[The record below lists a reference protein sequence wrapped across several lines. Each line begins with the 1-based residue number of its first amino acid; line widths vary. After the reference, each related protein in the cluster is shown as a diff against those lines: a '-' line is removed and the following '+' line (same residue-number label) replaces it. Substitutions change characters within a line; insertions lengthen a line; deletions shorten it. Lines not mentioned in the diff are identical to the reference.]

1 MTRTRIRL
9 LAAVSLLAALAAR
22 PAGQQQRPAEG
33 QAPANDQPAVT
44 FRVEIN
50 YVEVDAGVFDK
61 DGKFVSD
68 LRRDDFEVFEDGVP
82 QNVSAFSLVN
92 LPIERAERPL
102 FARQPIEPDVVSNAK
117 PFDGR
122 VYVIVLDDLQ
132 TSAGRSILVRR
143 AARQFI
149 EQAMA
154 ANDAAAIV
162 YTSGRG
168 EAGQDFT
175 SNKRLLLDSVD
186 RFLGRKLRS
195 QTLERLDEYQRQR
208 ALPSGS
214 TQQGSR
220 IADPLD
226 MQRGFDARATLDTL
240 KKISDYVSSIHGR
253 RKAIVYLSEGID
265 YDIYNFNNREST
277 TILEAMKDVIA
288 TATRSNVS
296 IYAVDPRGLTQ
307 LADDSIEVS
316 GGFPEDP
323 SLNLSMQS
331 FQDELRL
338 SQMSLRTLAEDT
350 GGYASVNSNDFTKA
364 WERVVADNSSYYVLG
379 YKPTNDKRDGR
390 FRKIEVK
397 VRRDGLEV
405 RTRKGYSAARGK
417 APAAPT
423 ATTGSP
429 TEKASPELREAL
441 DSPLPLPALTLRAYA
456 AAFKGAAPNAS
467 VAIGI
472 EAEGADLSFAQKDG
486 KFVNDI
492 EVSAIAIDAGG
503 KVRDGLRDVLNMG
516 LKPETRA
523 RVAETGVRLQSRLKL
538 PPGRYQ
544 LRLAA
549 REVSGGRVGSVTQD
563 LEVPDFT
570 KEPLT
575 MSGVVIASGQGQT
588 ILTAK
593 ADEELK
599 GVLPVPATA
608 ARTFRSG
615 DALATFLEV
624 YDNQPTPPHKVDIST
639 SVLTDEGRVVFN
651 THEERESTELQGK
664 AGGYGVASQIPLAG
678 FAPGLYVLKI
688 EATSRAGKPVTV
700 ERQVPFRIQ

>member
-9 LAAVSLLAALAAR
+9 LAAVSLLAALTVR
-22 PAGQQQRPAEG
+22 PGAQQRPAEG
-33 QAPANDQPAVT
+33 QTGANDQPAVT
-44 FRVEIN
+44 FRAEVN

-61 DGKFVSD
+61 DGRFVSD
-68 LRRDDFEVFEDGVP
+68 LRRDDFEVLEDGVR

-132 TSAGRSILVRR
+132 TAAGRTILVRR

-175 SNKRLLLDSVD
+175 SNKRLLLASVD

-214 TQQGSR
+214 TQQGNR
-220 IADPLD
+220 IGDPLD
-226 MQRGFDARATLDTL
+226 MQRGYDARATLDAL

-277 TILEAMKDVIA
+277 TILESMKDVIA

-307 LADDSIEVS
+307 LADDSMEVS
-316 GGFPEDP
+316 GGFPDDP

-350 GGYASVNSNDFTKA
+350 GGYAAVNSNDFTKA
-364 WERVVADNSSYYVLG
+364 WDRIVADNSSYYVLG

-397 VRRDGLEV
+397 LSREGLEV
-405 RTRKGYSAARGK
+405 RTRKGYTAPRGK
-417 APAAPT
+417 APAPT
-423 ATTGSP
+423 AVTGSP
-429 TEKASPELREAL
+429 TDKASPELREAL

-456 AAFKGAAPNAS
+456 APFKGAAPNAS

-472 EAEGADLSFAQKDG
+472 EAEGADLAFTQKEG

-492 EVSAIAIDAGG
+492 EMSAIAIDAGG

-523 RVAETGVRLQSRLKL
+523 RVVETGVRLQSRLKL

-608 ARTFRSG
+608 MRTFRSG

-624 YDNQPTPPHKVDIST
+624 YDNQPTPPHKVDITT

-664 AGGYGVASQIPLAG
+664 AGGYGVTSQIPLAG
-678 FAPGLYVLKI
+678 FAPGLYVLKV

>member
-9 LAAVSLLAALAAR
+9 LAAASLLAALTAR
-22 PAGQQQRPAEG
+22 PGAQQRAAEG
-33 QAPANDQPAVT
+33 QTGANDQPAVT
-44 FRVEIN
+44 FRAEVN

-61 DGKFVSD
+61 DGRFVSD
-68 LRRDDFEVFEDGVP
+68 LRRDDFEVLEDGVR

-132 TSAGRSILVRR
+132 TAAGRTILVRR

-175 SNKRLLLDSVD
+175 SNKRLLLASVD

-214 TQQGSR
+214 TQQGNR
-220 IADPLD
+220 IGDPLD
-226 MQRGFDARATLDTL
+226 MQRGYDARATLDAL

-277 TILEAMKDVIA
+277 TILESMKDVIA

-307 LADDSIEVS
+307 LADDSMEVS
-316 GGFPEDP
+316 GGFPDDP

-338 SQMSLRTLAEDT
+338 AQMSLRTLAEDT
-350 GGYASVNSNDFTKA
+350 GGYAAVNSNDFTKA
-364 WERVVADNSSYYVLG
+364 WDRIVADNSSYYVLG

-397 VRRDGLEV
+397 LSREGLEV
-405 RTRKGYSAARGK
+405 RTRKGYTAPRGK
-417 APAAPT
+417 APAPT
-423 ATTGSP
+423 AVTGSP
-429 TEKASPELREAL
+429 TDKASPELREAL

-456 AAFKGAAPNAS
+456 APFKGAAPNAS

-472 EAEGADLSFAQKDG
+472 EAEGADLAFTQKEG

-492 EVSAIAIDAGG
+492 EMSAIAIDAGG

-523 RVAETGVRLQSRLKL
+523 RVVETGVRLQSRLKL

-608 ARTFRSG
+608 MRTFRSG

-624 YDNQPTPPHKVDIST
+624 YDNQPTPPHKVDITT

-664 AGGYGVASQIPLAG
+664 AGGYGVTSQIPLAG
-678 FAPGLYVLKI
+678 FAPGLYVLKV

>member
-9 LAAVSLLAALAAR
+9 LVAVSLLAALTAR
-22 PAGQQQRPAEG
+22 PAGQQQPPAQG
-33 QAPANDQPAVT
+33 QTPATDQPAVT

-50 YVEVDAGVFDK
+50 YVEVDAGVFDN
-61 DGKFVSD
+61 DGRFVSD
-68 LRRDDFEVFEDGVP
+68 LRRDDFEVFEDGVR

-122 VYVIVLDDLQ
+122 VYVMVLDDLH
-132 TSAGRSILVRR
+132 TSAGRSVLVRR
-143 AARQFI
+143 AAQQFI

-175 SNKRLLLDSVD
+175 SNKRLLLASVD

-195 QTLERLDEYQRQR
+195 RTLERLDEYQRQR

-220 IADPLD
+220 INDPLD
-226 MQRGFDARATLDTL
+226 MQRGHEARGTLDAL

-265 YDIYNFNNREST
+265 YDIYDFNNREST
-277 TILEAMKDVIA
+277 TILEGMKDVIA

-307 LADDSIEVS
+307 LADDTIEVS
-316 GGFPEDP
+316 GGFPDDP

-350 GGYASVNSNDFTKA
+350 GGYAAVNSNDFTKA
-364 WERVVADNSSYYVLG
+364 WDRIVADNSSYYVLG
-379 YKPTNDKRDGR
+379 YYPTNDKRDGR

-397 VRRDGLEV
+397 ARRDGLEV
-405 RTRKGYSAARGK
+405 RTRKGYTAPRGK
-417 APAAPT
+417 APAPT
-423 ATTGSP
+423 PPSGSP

-456 AAFKGAAPNAS
+456 APFKGAAPNAS
-467 VAIGI
+467 VAIGV
-472 EAEGADLSFAQKDG
+472 EAEGADLGFAQKDG

-523 RVAETGVRLQSRLKL
+523 RVAETGIRLQSRLKL

-549 REVSGGRVGSVTQD
+549 REVNGGRVGSVTRD

-570 KEPLT
+570 KDPLT
-575 MSGVVIASGQGQT
+575 MSGVVIASGQGQV

-608 ARTFRSG
+608 TRTFRSG
-615 DALATFLEV
+615 DALATFVEV
-624 YDNQPTPPHKVDIST
+624 YDNQPKPPHKVDITT

-651 THEERESTELQGK
+651 THEERESSELQGK

-678 FAPGLYVLKI
+678 FTPGLYVLKI

-700 ERQVPFRIQ
+700 DRQVPFRVQ